1 MTVLGRTATATAV
14 GRVQARGQRLRVTAT
29 SVEITGGSSVD
40 DPLAQSL
47 SDLFSFT
54 YRPRG
59 LPEGVVIRSI
69 DPAGDGFVVR
79 LAGADV
85 SVVVE

>member
-1 MTVLGRTATATAV
+1 MLGRTVTATAV

-29 SVEITGGSSVD
+29 SVQITDESTVD
-40 DPLAQSL
+40 GRLAQTL
-47 SDLFSFT
+47 GDLLSFT
-54 YRPRG
+54 YRLRG
-59 LPEGVVIRSI
+59 LPEGIVIRSI

-85 SVVVE
+85 SVGVE